1 MGKTH
6 EIGVIP
12 GDGTGPE
19 VIAEGLKV
27 LKAVAEKT
35 DSKYNL
41 IHYDFGAERYL
52 KTGETLPDSA
62 IEELG
67 QLDSIYLAAIGASN
81 KRTGGSDF
89 LI

>member
-1 MGKTH
+1 MGKTY

-35 DSKYNL
+35 DSKYKSRSRNPL
-41 IHYDFGAERYL
+41 KPGQGWRGVCISRDRLGVSRYRERL
-52 KTGETLPDSA
+52 CPC
-62 IEELG
+62 
-67 QLDSIYLAAIGASN
+67 
-81 KRTGGSDF
+81 
-89 LI
+89 